1 MKKFG
6 ILALAVVAA
15 ETFYVHPTYG
25 NGVRALLAAIRAGEF
40 FA

>member
-1 MKKFG
+1 MKKIG
-6 ILALAVVAA
+6 ALVFAVVAI

-25 NGVRALLAAIRAGEF
+25 NGVRALLAAIQAGEF